1 MARNSKKYKNPL
13 FSKAYMNMNTI
24 EEVKNNSFTNY
35 QNKLEKEKKKN
46 LNRNVVRQQSK
57 QN

>member
-1 MARNSKKYKNPL
+1 
-13 FSKAYMNMNTI
+13 MNMNTI

-35 QNKLEKEKKKN
+35 QNKIEKEKHN

>member
-1 MARNSKKYKNPL
+1 
-13 FSKAYMNMNTI
+13 MNMNTI